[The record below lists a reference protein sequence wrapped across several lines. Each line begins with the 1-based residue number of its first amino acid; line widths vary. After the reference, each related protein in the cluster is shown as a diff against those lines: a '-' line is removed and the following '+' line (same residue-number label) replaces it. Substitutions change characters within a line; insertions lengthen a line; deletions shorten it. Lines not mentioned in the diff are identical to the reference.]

1 MKNKLERKNSFD
13 GNLTYGAKKFNVD
26 TGRDVHL
33 TNRAVSP
40 NYYSEKTNSI
50 NASFLIKREC
60 PLCNSDDTSLLFNKL
75 GFNHVRCR
83 NCDLVYVNPILKE
96 EKLHNFY
103 LDEESY
109 NNVLTNKLQIELDNK
124 RFNYHLDVIEQYMDI
139 GTPRRILD
147 VGAGPGTF
155 VEVAKERCWE
165 PTAVEFNS
173 FCVNKI
179 KSLGIECIDEP
190 LENVDLPEN
199 SFDCI
204 TLWAVFEHL
213 QNPHNML
220 KIINK
225 LLRPGGILAI
235 LVPNINSLAARI
247 MHERCATFSGDT
259 HINFFNDQ
267 TLTKIQEMNGFKVL
281 ESETVFSEVN
291 TIKNYLNYND
301 PYIGDSEQEF
311 EFLDPKIIHENLL
324 GYALV
329 TYSRKINVL

>member
-1 MKNKLERKNSFD
+1 MKNRLERKNSFD
-13 GNLTYGAKKFNVD
+13 GNLTYGAKNFNVK

-33 TNRAVSP
+33 KNRAVSP
-40 NYYSEKTNSI
+40 SYYSEKTNKIKS
-50 NASFLIKREC
+50 SFLNFRAC
-60 PLCNSDDTSLLFNKL
+60 PLCNADDTSLLFNKL
-75 GFNHVRCR
+75 GFNHVRCK
-83 NCDLVYVNPILKE
+83 NCDLVYVNPILTE

-109 NNVLTNKLQIELDNK
+109 NNVLTNKLQIELDK
-124 RFNYHLDVIEQYMDI
+124 RRFNYHLDVIEQYLDI
-139 GTPRRILD
+139 QKPGKILD

-155 VEVAKERCWE
+155 VEVAKERYWE

-173 FCVNKI
+173 FCVKRI
-179 KSLGIECIDEP
+179 KLLGIECIDEP
-190 LENVDLPEN
+190 LENVYLPEN

-220 KIINK
+220 QIINK

-247 MHERCATFSGDT
+247 MHESCATFSGDT
-259 HINFFNDQ
+259 HINFFSDQ

-281 ESETVFSEVN
+281 EAETLFSEVN

-301 PYIGDSEQEF
+301 PYIGDSGHEF
-311 EFLDPKIIHENLL
+311 EFLNPKIIHEKLL

-329 TYSRKINVL
+329 TYSKKI

>member
-1 MKNKLERKNSFD
+1 MKNRLERKNSFD
-13 GNLTYGAKKFNVD
+13 GNLTYGAKNFNLK

-33 TNRAVSP
+33 KNRAVSP
-40 NYYSEKTNSI
+40 NYYSKKTNKI
-50 NASFLIKREC
+50 KPSFLNYREC
-60 PLCNSDDTSLLFNKL
+60 PLCNSNDASLLFNKL
-75 GFNHVRCR
+75 GFNHARCR

-109 NNVLTNKLQIELDNK
+109 NNVLTNKLQIELDKN
-124 RFNYHLDVIEQYMDI
+124 RFNYHLDVIEQYMDMEKP
-139 GTPRRILD
+139 GKILD

-173 FCVNKI
+173 FCVKRI

-199 SFDCI
+199 SFDCV

-213 QNPHNML
+213 QDPHNML
-220 KIINK
+220 QIINK

-259 HINFFNDQ
+259 HINFFNYK
-267 TLTKIQEMNGFKVL
+267 TLTKIQEMNGFEVL
-281 ESETVFSEVN
+281 EAETVFSEVN

-301 PYIGDSEQEF
+301 PYVGDSEQEF

-329 TYSRKINVL
+329 TYSKKN

>member
-1 MKNKLERKNSFD
+1 MKNRLERKNSFD
-13 GNLTYGAKKFNVD
+13 GNLTYGAKKFNVK

-33 TNRAVSP
+33 KHRAVSP
-40 NYYSEKTNSI
+40 NYYSEKTNKI
-50 NASFLIKREC
+50 KPSFLNYRKC
-60 PLCNSDDTSLLFNKL
+60 PLCDSNDTSLLFNKL

-83 NCDLVYVNPILKE
+83 NCDLVYVNPILKD

-109 NNVLTNKLQIELDNK
+109 NTVLTNKLQIELDKK
-124 RFNYHLDVIEQYMDI
+124 RFNYQLDVIEQYMDMEKP
-139 GTPRRILD
+139 GKILD

-155 VEVAKERCWE
+155 VKVAKERFWE

-173 FCVNKI
+173 FCVKRI
-179 KSLGIECIDEP
+179 KSFGIECIDQP
-190 LENVDLPEN
+190 LENVDLPKN
-199 SFDCI
+199 SFDCV

-213 QNPHNML
+213 QDPHNML
-220 KIINK
+220 QIINK

-235 LVPNINSLAARI
+235 LVPNINSLASRI
-247 MHERCATFSGDT
+247 MHESCATFSGDT

-281 ESETVFSEVN
+281 EAETLFSEVN

-301 PYIGDSEQEF
+301 PYVGDSEHEF
-311 EFLDPKIIHENLL
+311 EFLDPKIIHEKLL

-329 TYSRKINVL
+329 TYSKKN